1 VTGFALQ
8 SKRGLEWALIQD
20 GTGKTALEILEMNAW
35 DRQLTALIRSRFYQE
50 KKRQAEK
57 AQSNGR

>member
-8 SKRGLEWALIQD
+8 SKRGLEWAFIQD
-20 GTGKTALEILEMNAW
+20 GTGKTALEILEMNVW
-35 DRQLTALIRSRFYQE
+35 DRQLTALIRSRFYRE

-57 AQSNGR
+57 AQNNGR